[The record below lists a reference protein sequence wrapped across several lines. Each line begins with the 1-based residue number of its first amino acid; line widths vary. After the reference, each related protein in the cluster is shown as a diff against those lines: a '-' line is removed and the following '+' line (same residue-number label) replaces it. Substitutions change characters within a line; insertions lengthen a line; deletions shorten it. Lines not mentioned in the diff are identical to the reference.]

1 MQSFCEYISD
11 KYNVSKMK
19 RQKLHSF
26 SENKDIKSVIDYLK
40 KEKILRKLD
49 LLEAISNYFEIELYQ
64 KTEYKPVKNDFLR
77 LDLKE
82 VKKYKIIL
90 ISKVKNELIFGTVYP
105 PDLFLQEKLKF
116 KFKSKIK
123 FYLLSESEFKDLQAF
138 YYNSYFRLDQHEIL
152 KDIGDFKKIDSRDID
167 SLKNIVEDA
176 PVVKLLNKI
185 LTEAISL
192 NASDLHLETKKE
204 YFKVRYRI
212 DGLLK
217 TFYKLP
223 VGIAAAVISRIKII
237 SAMDITVRHLPQD
250 GKMEFEFQGLNYDI
264 RCSIIPTIYGEKA
277 VLRLLLRNEK
287 LLSIKE
293 LNFTEHNLERFKQL
307 FNYRS
312 GITLISGPTGSGKTT
327 TLFSIL
333 NELAASENNIVTV
346 ENPVEYKLDLL
357 NQIEINEAKGLTFPK
372 ILKFILRQD
381 PDIIM
386 IGEIRDIE
394 TAQIAV
400 RAAVTG
406 HLVLS
411 TIHTIDSISAV
422 SRLLEMGIAP
432 YLISSTL
439 NVVVAQRLL
448 RKLCPNC
455 KEKEKPNQQPIVY
468 QAKGCNNCNNGYLGR
483 TAAAEIF
490 LVNQDIKRLINQNAD
505 YSSLKTA
512 AIESGMNSLYDSAL
526 SKVKTGITSREEL
539 MRVID
544 LKK

>member
-312 GITLISGPTGSGKTT
+312 GIILISGPTGSGKTT

-526 SKVKTGITSREEL
+526 SKVKIGITSREEL